1 MWRTEIYQ
9 LFYREDILY
18 LSFFF
23 LWGRGGGGGG
33 GAVYVCTNP
42 DLNGVVTLFNDV
54 CV

>member
-1 MWRTEIYQ
+1 VVGGGGCW
-9 LFYREDILY
+9 
-18 LSFFF
+18 
-23 LWGRGGGGGG
+23 WWGGGGGGGGWG